1 MNRRIQLIMLVNRES
16 GRQDFYEQSQK
27 FGMYAFDAFK
37 GEQNQERHRSQMTGL
52 ENIAET
58 TLKVTDVLD
67 FIKKQTAQQRGR
79 PGKEPEGWKKKVGEK
94 GELFGELLINYIKDG
109 LQPYIDRVCLDF
121 IDSATEQGKRE
132 RQEVYLELVR
142 QFIRQLVV
150 RYEYETALR
159 EEKPQGKVEG
169 EAKV

>member
-1 MNRRIQLIMLVNRES
+1 MNKRIQLIMRVNEQA
-16 GRQDFYEQSQK
+16 GHQDFYEQSQK
-27 FGMYAFDAFK
+27 FGMLAVESFK

-67 FIKKQTAQQRGR
+67 FIKKQTAQQRVQR
-79 PGKEPEGWKKKVGEK
+79 GKEAQGWKKKVGEK
-94 GELFGELLINYIKDG
+94 GELFGELLINHIKDG
-109 LQPYIDRVCLDF
+109 LQPFINDVCLDF
-121 IDSATEQGKRE
+121 IDSATQQGKRE
-132 RQEVYLELVR
+132 RQEAHLELVR

-150 RYEYETALR
+150 RYEYEMALR
-159 EEKPQGKVEG
+159 EEKSRVEG

>member
-1 MNRRIQLIMLVNRES
+1 MNKRIQLIMRVNEEAGRE
-16 GRQDFYEQSQK
+16 DFYEQSQK
-27 FGMYAFDAFK
+27 FGMDAIKSFK

-79 PGKEPEGWKKKVGEK
+79 ADKDGQGWKKKVGEN
-94 GELFGELLINYIKDG
+94 GELFGELLINHIKDG
-109 LQPYIDRVCLDF
+109 LTPYIDHVCLDF

-132 RQEVYLELVR
+132 RQEVHLELVR

-150 RYEYETALR
+150 RYEYEMALL
-159 EEKPQGKVEG
+159 EEKPRGKVEG
-169 EAKV
+169 KAKG